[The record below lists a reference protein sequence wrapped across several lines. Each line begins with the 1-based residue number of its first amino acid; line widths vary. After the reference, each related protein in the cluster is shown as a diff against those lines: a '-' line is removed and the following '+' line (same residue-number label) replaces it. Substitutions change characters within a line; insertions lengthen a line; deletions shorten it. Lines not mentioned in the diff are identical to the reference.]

1 MKLSETVAIN
11 DRIIA
16 TGETATEI
24 LEGVVTAVDDST
36 DMVFFTTLDGEEV
49 IVTAM
54 QITDNF
60 GPVSK

>member
-1 MKLSETVAIN
+1 MKLSETVSIK

-16 TGETATEI
+16 TGETADEI
-24 LEGVVTAVDDST
+24 LEGFVTAVDDTT

-60 GPVSK
+60 GPDSE